1 MVADG
6 LGHGSLVSQAAA
18 EARRVF
24 ESNPFTLP
32 KAYLENA
39 HSAMHSTRGAAVA
52 AVQIDSTGGTLR
64 YAGVG
69 NISGTLITDQQI
81 RGLFSHNG
89 ILGVQVRKVQEFDYP
104 WMEHSLLVMHSD
116 GLATR
121 WNLSEYVGLTQRHA
135 SVIAGVLYRDF
146 KRGRDDA
153 TVVVLRPTRAGH
165 HRNG

>member
-1 MVADG
+1 
-6 LGHGSLVSQAAA
+6 
-18 EARRVF
+18 
-24 ESNPFTLP
+24 
-32 KAYLENA
+32 
-39 HSAMHSTRGAAVA
+39 
-52 AVQIDSTGGTLR
+52 LR